1 MTTKD
6 GPLLTV
12 LIAVG
17 FGAALGAML
26 RWALSYAL
34 NSRLGWLPAGTLAA
48 NLIGCFLIGVLAALF
63 SSMPAVPPVVR
74 LFLVTGFLG
83 GLTTFSTFSA
93 EAAALLGSGAYARAA
108 LHMALHGAGGLLMT
122 ASGLTLGRM
131 LGKSLLG

>member
-83 GLTTFSTFSA
+83 GLTTFSTFSTESVGFLLDGA
-93 EAAALLGSGAYARAA
+93 WSRWGRHLLFHVVGGLAAATAGVLLTRWI
-108 LHMALHGAGGLLMT
+108 L
-122 ASGLTLGRM
+122 R
-131 LGKSLLG
+131 